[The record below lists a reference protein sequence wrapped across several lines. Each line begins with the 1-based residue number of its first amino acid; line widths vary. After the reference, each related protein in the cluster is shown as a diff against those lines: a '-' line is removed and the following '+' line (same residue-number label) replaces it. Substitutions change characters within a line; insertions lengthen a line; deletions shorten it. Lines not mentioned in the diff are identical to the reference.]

1 MLCGETNVRKEAD
14 NPARQGVESLSAS
27 RTRILPNPAQF
38 TQIEQAQI
46 RDWTVRFFLPAFTLI
61 ELLVVIAVIA
71 LLIAIL
77 IPSLQRARNQGRAVK
92 CQANLRQWGLIIST
106 YLQDN
111 DSWFWPRDTG
121 PTYWWYNILEAW
133 RYENLCLCPMASK
146 VNPDP
151 ERNYGSTIWGS
162 KFTAWE
168 INWNVPPYRRP
179 DGKPSRSS
187 YGFNGW
193 VMDARFYDGYSC
205 FWFWHTCIVKSPA
218 SVPVFLDCVWL
229 LTGPVEKDPPPAFDD
244 GMWRPTGESMGNCV
258 INRHNGGI
266 NVLFMDWSVRK
277 VGLKELWT
285 LKWHRQF
292 DTAGPWTRAGGVKP
306 ADWPEWMRKFKDY

>member
-1 MLCGETNVRKEAD
+1 MLCGETNVQKEV
-14 NPARQGVESLSAS
+14 NPPLRMAGKRGGFIRQVYGG
-27 RTRILPNPAQF
+27 
-38 TQIEQAQI
+38 
-46 RDWTVRFFLPAFTLI
+46 FTLI

-77 IPSLQRARNQGRAVK
+77 IPSLQRARNQARAVK

-111 DSWFWPRDTG
+111 DSWFWLSDPG
-121 PTYWWYNILEAW
+121 PIYWWYNVLEAW
-133 RYENLCLCPMASK
+133 RYEDLCFCPMATK

-151 ERNYGSTIWGS
+151 DRQTLDGSAYGS
-162 KFTAWE
+162 KFTAWQYV
-168 INWNVPPYRRP
+168 NAGRP
-179 DGKPSRSS
+179 DGKPERGS
-187 YGFNGW
+187 YGLNFW
-193 VMDARFYDGYSC
+193 ATDATKETDVDTLSRH
-205 FWFWHTCIVKSPA
+205 WNTCLINRPA
-218 SVPVFLDCVWL
+218 NVPVFLDSISGYSGPL
-229 LTGPVEKDPPPAFDD
+229 LDADPPPADDD
-244 GMWRPTGESMGNCV
+244 GLYMTSRLGSCA

-292 DTAGPWTRAGGVKP
+292 DTANCWTIAGGVKP
-306 ADWPEWMRKFKDY
+306 TDWPEWMRKFKDY